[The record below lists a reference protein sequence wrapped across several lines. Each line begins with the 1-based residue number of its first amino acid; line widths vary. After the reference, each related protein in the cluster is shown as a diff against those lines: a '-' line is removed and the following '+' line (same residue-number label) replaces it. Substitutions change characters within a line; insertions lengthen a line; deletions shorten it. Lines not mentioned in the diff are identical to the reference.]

1 MTQAFRPMSGRT
13 DRSFAKVW
21 QAVRYETGYSAQ
33 ELFLPAE
40 SHTDEFYRL
49 GRQDKKAEQLQYT
62 QKLATRLREHY
73 APKRDIDWSGLLIV
87 AVGVAAT
94 VGAYLIAMSSDY
106 RVMP

>member
-13 DRSFAKVW
+13 DREFHSVW
-21 QAVRYETGYSAQ
+21 QVVQYETGYSAKK
-33 ELFLPAE
+33 FNLPAP
-40 SHTDEFYRL
+40 SFANAFYTMGWR
-49 GRQDKKAEQLQYT
+49 DAMAEQLQYT